1 MADAGKGQAA
11 KAEEHQPSLKARL
24 RWLWRKTATADL
36 RTLALF
42 RIALGTLL
50 LTDLYDRAGGKNLV
64 AFFTNE
70 GLLTNHWALFRP
82 IAPGQWSLLF
92 GLSTETEV
100 RIAFTLIACIYV
112 LFLVGWRTRLMQVLV
127 VLAEESV
134 NWRFL
139 LPQHGGNVVMN
150 ILVVWAV
157 FLPLGERWSIDA
169 LLRSLRRFPEST
181 AEALNARAFVPR
193 PLQSVSLATL
203 GLSLNFAFIYFFN
216 AANKS
221 GGRLWQNG
229 QAVHY
234 VLWVDRMSTAFA
246 AWLRVREPFWFSPVA
261 TYSALLMEWVV
272 VLFILSPV
280 HQFKT
285 RPLVVAIIVALH
297 GGISLM
303 LTLGPFSYAM
313 MTFSMTMPLAA
324 HWAFLEARLHRTA
337 LESTVRVDLTHPRAR
352 LLARVLARLDGLAHL
367 RFEQAAAGK
376 PFSVLRG
383 GQELVGLA
391 AWAACARALP
401 LGVVLAA
408 PFHVPFLADLLRAGA
423 RFVAG
428 FLLESPAVAPE
439 TPPAGGA
446 LSRRLALLP
455 RVALPFVILVAML
468 TQLAME
474 SMPPGYKLTWR
485 PQFLTSVVEYLQI
498 LQGWSM
504 FAPNPLTDDHRLV
517 VDATLADGTHVDPL
531 THQPPDF
538 EPYLHG
544 PWGFDQGWGEMHGRM
559 RNWPD
564 HWRNFRDY
572 LMRIPALEGWPENQ
586 RIVAIEVWDVT
597 ANNPVPGSVEHTDVV
612 KKKLFDQSL

>member
-1 MADAGKGQAA
+1 MADASAA
-11 KAEEHQPSLKARL
+11 QTTPAQEHRPSLAARA

-64 AFFTNE
+64 AFFTNQ

-100 RIAFTLIACIYV
+100 RLAFTLIACIYV
-112 LFLVGWRTRLMQVLV
+112 LFLVGWRTRLMAVLV

-157 FLPLGERWSIDA
+157 FLPLGERWSLDA
-169 LLRSLRRFPEST
+169 LLRSLRRFPESSV
-181 AEALNARAFVPR
+181 EALNARAFVPK

-216 AANKS
+216 AANKN
-221 GGRLWQNG
+221 GRLWGTG

-246 AWLRVREPFWFSPVA
+246 AWLRMHEPFWFSPVA
-261 TYSALLMEWVV
+261 TYSALIMEWS
-272 VLFILSPV
+272 LPFLILSPV
-280 HQFKT
+280 RQFKT
-285 RPLVVAIIVALH
+285 RPVVIAFIIALH

-303 LTLGPFSYAM
+303 LTLGPFSYSM
-313 MTFSMTMPLAA
+313 MAFSMSMPLAA
-324 HWAFLEARLHRTA
+324 HWAFLEGRLRRPDLATA
-337 LESTVRVDLTHPRAR
+337 VRVDFAHPRAR
-352 LLARVLARLDGLAHL
+352 LLARVLARLDGLGHL
-367 RFEQAAAGK
+367 RFEQGAAGK
-376 PFSVLRG
+376 PFSVLQG
-383 GQELVGLA
+383 GQEQVGLA

-401 LGVVLAA
+401 LGVVLAV
-408 PFHVPFLADLLRAGA
+408 PFRVPFLADLARAVVK
-423 RFVAG
+423 FVAG
-428 FLLESPAVAPE
+428 FLLESPAVVPE
-439 TPPAGGA
+439 TAPAGGP
-446 LSRRLALLP
+446 LSRRLRFLP
-455 RVALPFVILVAML
+455 RVALPSVIVVAML

-572 LMRIPALEGWPENQ
+572 LMRIPTLEGWPENQ
-586 RIVAIEVWDVT
+586 RIVALEVWDVA
-597 ANNPVPGSVEHTDVV
+597 ANNPVPGSTEHTDVV